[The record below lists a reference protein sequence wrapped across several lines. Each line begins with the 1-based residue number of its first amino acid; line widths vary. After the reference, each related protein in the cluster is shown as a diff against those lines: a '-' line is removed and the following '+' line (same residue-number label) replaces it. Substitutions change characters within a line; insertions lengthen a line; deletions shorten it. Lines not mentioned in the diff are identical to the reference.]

1 MRKLTGNV
9 VAEKADVENEILT
22 CHLHIQQEQL
32 LEHKGGD
39 GRDQL
44 LDVIQTELRARP
56 DDTDLN
62 IRLVALCCSSNKL
75 RDAVLH
81 CQEAEKTSCRVK
93 LGMVFLCHTDIGGI
107 QSDFDP
113 VVIFRV
119 LETSEYLEAVRD
131 VESDQKNWRAVKKD
145 HLLSCF
151 SCVKLM
157 LLEMLENAERHLK

>member
-32 LEHKGGD
+32 PEHKGGD

-119 LETSEYLEAVRD
+119 LETSLG
-131 VESDQKNWRAVKKD
+131 NWVMWQCVQEK
-145 HLLSCF
+145 LLSLQKGGG
-151 SCVKLM
+151 SLSSDKLSSSGIP
-157 LLEMLENAERHLK
+157 